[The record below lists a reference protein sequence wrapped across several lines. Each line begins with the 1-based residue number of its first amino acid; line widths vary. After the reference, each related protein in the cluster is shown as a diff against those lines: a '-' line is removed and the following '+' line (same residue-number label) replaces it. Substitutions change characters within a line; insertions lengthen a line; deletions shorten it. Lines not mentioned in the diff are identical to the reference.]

1 MHCQQGGEGWACSGL
16 LNAFRRFSGGFKS
29 FLGSVVNRPDR
40 LRAPVWPVRVLALF
54 TCCAPV
60 LPVVWTGLTGQSWVV
75 APALSH
81 VVFCKH
87 LSRGSCI
94 GSGGALCG
102 FFELWFGGLRSL
114 LEHSFV
120 SDVSSLRGPR
130 LVFFRWSFSF
140 SLFGFRSPIGV
151 SFYSSLFLF
160 FSFGLLYVCVV
171 NALIKG
177 EIEDHVWFKDRW
189 MVASWCDDWLT
200 MLCGLILG

>member
-130 LVFFRWSFSF
+130 LVFFRWSAKAWPVWPV
-140 SLFGFRSPIGV
+140 LVIGLTGV
-151 SFYSSLFLF
+151 SLSMGFASGELLVPCV
-160 FSFGLLYVCVV
+160 FGLCC
-171 NALIKG
+171 
-177 EIEDHVWFKDRW
+177 
-189 MVASWCDDWLT
+189 S
-200 MLCGLILG
+200 